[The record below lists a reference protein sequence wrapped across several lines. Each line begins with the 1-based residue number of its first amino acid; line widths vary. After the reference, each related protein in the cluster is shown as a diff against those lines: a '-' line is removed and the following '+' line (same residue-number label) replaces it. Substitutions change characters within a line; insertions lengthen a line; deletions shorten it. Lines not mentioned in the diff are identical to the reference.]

1 MKKLAVLTALA
12 GCKKQAAQKPPVDQS
27 RICIYSNDEEA
38 RKCVNGEL
46 SFFNPTRWGNEQ
58 LSLFVVA
65 QYCDTNY
72 NITCRCRLR
81 IYQQKSAK
89 ACLRQRIV
97 RKRIGFCKIGFRPHT
112 GSEPYP
118 V

>member
-12 GCKKQAAQKPPVDQS
+12 GCKEQAAQKLPVDQS
-27 RICIYSNDEEA
+27 RICVYSNDEEA

-58 LSLFVVA
+58 LPLFAVA

-72 NITCRCRLR
+72 NITYNNAYNNAGVVCVFTDKRV
-81 IYQQKSAK
+81 QKPASGSESSVSGSVSAK
-89 ACLRQRIV
+89 
-97 RKRIGFCKIGFRPHT
+97 
-112 GSEPYP
+112 
-118 V
+118 